1 MGVLHQEYAHP
12 GDTTDTG
19 VLERSGC
26 HCQQAG
32 WFPLFSCQG
41 LLIRTFT
48 TALQKYI
55 TITSILPRQEERE
68 REAEETRVC
77 VCLDERA
84 WRGGVGR
91 ARKRS
96 SSEPGEHKR
105 ERVRGGC
112 LGAEGRRRT
121 RRPAKRSGGAACER
135 RALRFRMG
143 QPVQS
148 DVWTPPAESIGRTG
162 GSGRTETSQ

>member
-1 MGVLHQEYAHP
+1 MRLDHLLSREPCFFPPEEATPRSRLVGCAPQGVR
-12 GDTTDTG
+12 TTRRHKRH
-19 VLERSGC
+19 RSVGEVWC
-26 HCQQAG
+26 HCQWAG

-41 LLIRTFT
+41 LLTRTFT

-77 VCLDERA
+77 VCLDERSRGVA
-84 WRGGVGR
+84 WDVRGS
-91 ARKRS
+91 S

-135 RALRFRMG
+135 
-143 QPVQS
+143 
-148 DVWTPPAESIGRTG
+148 
-162 GSGRTETSQ
+162 